1 MPIIKRFIFIGT
13 ILATLLLFQA
23 AHAATMSFVS
33 PVDHAAVGDMVTVS
47 VRVNSQGQ
55 TVNAAQGTID
65 YPKNIL
71 QVTRIDHS
79 NSIFNIWAQEPS
91 VNTSTGEISF
101 LGGGTNSFSGTSLY
115 ILDVTFVV
123 RGTGTATLDFKNAG
137 ATAGDG
143 TGSNILDSTSPFSLN
158 IIGAGAAP
166 VSVTTTPASAGTT
179 PSATAPQSITRTPT
193 VVTGLPPAPVLSVP
207 LYPDQTRW
215 YDQLGNV
222 MLFWNLP
229 SDISQVVTRLSQVP
243 DLVAGQK
250 QAQLLTGQS
259 FGTLSDGV
267 WYLRAQFMNNIGL
280 GSPAYYKIS
289 IDTAPP
295 LPFTIKI
302 DNATSDNPSP
312 QISYQTNDSLSGID
326 HYEVVVDGEPAIVTT
341 STSMTLPPHAPGSH
355 TLVVN
360 AIDRAGNVTKS
371 SMAFTVL
378 PLATPQ
384 IVFVTPSAPEG
395 EPLFVS
401 GTTLTGGDITV
412 YVLNDKK
419 QPIFESTTTANN
431 AGDWSVIINQDIPQ
445 GSYGVSVVASDARG
459 AMSLPATGSVIVRDR
474 VIFSIGMFDF
484 DWSELSL
491 LILLVGIIVAIV
503 VAWFLFRRREY
514 RQAFRIIAGRDV
526 QKLTDIL
533 ESQLAEA
540 QKRQGASEESAKTEL
555 GNFLTRAQETVGRM
569 KKYLSKEVEDL
580 K

>member
-1 MPIIKRFIFIGT
+1 
-13 ILATLLLFQA
+13 
-23 AHAATMSFVS
+23 
-33 PVDHAAVGDMVTVS
+33 
-47 VRVNSQGQ
+47 
-55 TVNAAQGTID
+55 
-65 YPKNIL
+65 
-71 QVTRIDHS
+71 
-79 NSIFNIWAQEPS
+79 
-91 VNTSTGEISF
+91 
-101 LGGGTNSFSGTSLY
+101 
-115 ILDVTFVV
+115 
-123 RGTGTATLDFKNAG
+123 
-137 ATAGDG
+137 
-143 TGSNILDSTSPFSLN
+143 
-158 IIGAGAAP
+158 
-166 VSVTTTPASAGTT
+166 
-179 PSATAPQSITRTPT
+179 
-193 VVTGLPPAPVLSVP
+193 VTGLPPAPVLRVP

-215 YDQLGNV
+215 YDQLGDV

-229 SDISQVVTRLSQVP
+229 SDVSQVVTRLSHVP
-243 DLVAGQK
+243 DLTAGQK
-250 QAQLLTGQS
+250 QTQLLTGQS

-295 LPFTIKI
+295 LPFTVKI

-312 QISYQTNDSLSGID
+312 QITYQTNDSLSGID
-326 HYEVVVDGEPAIVTT
+326 HYEVVVDGEVAIVTT
-341 STSMTLPPHAPGSH
+341 STSMTLPPHGPGTH
-355 TLVVN
+355 TLTVN

-371 SMAFTVL
+371 AAMFTVL

-401 GTTLTGGDITV
+401 GTTLSGGDVTV
-412 YVLNDKK
+412 YVLNDKER
-419 QPIFESTTTANN
+419 PIFESTTTANS

-459 AMSLPATGSVIVRDR
+459 AMSLPAKGSVTVRDR
-474 VIFSIGMFDF
+474 VIFSIGIFDF
-484 DWSELSL
+484 SWFELFL
-491 LILLVGIIVAIV
+491 FILLVAIVVAIV

-540 QKRQGASEESAKTEL
+540 QKRQGATEESAKTEL
-555 GNFLTRAQETVGRM
+555 GDFLIRAQETVGRM